1 MFIDC
6 EYFML
11 EVYCVRKTEERGDE
25 ECAGALLII
34 FCHSTMHVYSG
45 TPLFWIPLGQFKV
58 S

>member
-34 FCHSTMHVYSG
+34 SCHSTMHV
-45 TPLFWIPLGQFKV
+45 
-58 S
+58 